1 MFCYANTSFKKIYS
15 NFGMLQSVIRVSDA
29 RFDILLQKATFE
41 GLNECEI
48 NVMVKG
54 MISHD
59 LNYVLFPTVMLFLL
73 VFNIPGFTN
82 MHVWHPERSQ
92 YQIIRFVIHRS
103 IIENL
108 Y

>member
-1 MFCYANTSFKKIYS
+1 MYKCVIYFIDVLLRQHIIQKDIFKLWYVAIS
-15 NFGMLQSVIRVSDA
+15 NKSEWLSDA

-73 VFNIPGFTN
+73 VFNIPGFTWLIC
-82 MHVWHPERSQ
+82 MYGTLKDHS
-92 YQIIRFVIHRS
+92 IR
-103 IIENL
+103 L
-108 Y
+108 